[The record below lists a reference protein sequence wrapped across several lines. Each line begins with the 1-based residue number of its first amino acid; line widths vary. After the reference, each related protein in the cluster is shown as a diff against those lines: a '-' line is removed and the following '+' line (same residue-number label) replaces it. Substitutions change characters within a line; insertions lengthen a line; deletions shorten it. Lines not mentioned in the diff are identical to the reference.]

1 MRWKY
6 GAMNYIYFCGFRKG
20 PTKLA
25 DPLASLVDNCI
36 YEMIGILIFQCSTW
50 M

>member
-1 MRWKY
+1 MKY
-6 GAMNYIYFCGFRKG
+6 GAMNYIYFCGFRKS

-25 DPLASLVDNCI
+25 DPLASLVENCI
-36 YEMIGILIFQCSTW
+36 YEMIGILSLIFQCSTW